1 MKFNEFTNNQKIVT
15 VEVKPTFT
23 DLELAVMEGGHSIDN
38 PVRKSAISQAI
49 EEASLAT
56 MRDYF
61 AGDQNAQDPTTLA
74 KQRNWFDAN
83 KDKNGRTVIQKKFR
97 SREEYE
103 LWLKQNKLKQ
113 LTKEEEVDEAPMNPG
128 EFAKAISTG
137 GEQGVLVGFEFE
149 VCVPEATVNLSS
161 GDGDTE
167 ETSSG
172 KTPRDIVDALRDF
185 DILEDL
191 DFSHIKPSEFDKI
204 FKLKR
209 PINGSNNMQQAYENY
224 TKMLLPTAKEKFNNI
239 PEEARKKYLKKYKE
253 RYGMPSTND
262 TQSQLEFA
270 AKFGHMIYADSRSGS
285 NLEELGMGLRYIGQ
299 QASNWGRLFEHVFGL
314 DTQDMAEQFNRLFKY
329 DDAQQAYDALQLSNW
344 DDDDEDDYYDEYD
357 EDEDYELA
365 SNVLSAAVQAAMGAK
380 VNIFQSYHQSN
391 KNLTDWYIEPDG
403 SLEPDNDGDA
413 TAEIV
418 SPPLPAV
425 KAIEDLKKF
434 YAMASELKLYT
445 NSSTGLHINV
455 SIPLKLDVLKLALF
469 LGDQHVLQY
478 FNRQNN
484 DYAKS
489 VLNSLTRSAKNA
501 ALAGDD
507 LITTKIAKK
516 PSAVFGQPAQTIS
529 IDTKALQQLVKDH
542 SGAHTAS
549 ISNNGKYISFRH
561 AGGNYLAD
569 YNGIYNT
576 VGRFIRAMII
586 ASDPNAYANEYKT
599 KLAKMV
605 TDKPELTKTSPASSI
620 TNYIRTKGL
629 PVIKL
634 YTVSATRAIKTPQQL
649 VQQHYG
655 RKFTIG
661 TVEANSEE
669 ARTVLSTRFK
679 NPSRAAD
686 MKREPAEKFYT
697 ITLLPKV
704 ENLQSMLNNR
714 SSGVNTIEGNSW
726 NTWAY
731 YTEDIKHLPTTDPIT
746 QQFLK
751 QILRTHY
758 TKKESV
764 SALGQAVDAVEEGMR
779 SVREGEPGIKRVTRK
794 RIDDSTEV
802 RYHVIDSGGVTRKIF
817 DDLNNAKAWLSAN
830 RPDLHRD

>member
-38 PVRKSAISQAI
+38 AVRKSAISQAI

-61 AGDQNAQDPTTLA
+61 AGDGDGKDPLKITQ
-74 KQRNWFDAN
+74 QRQWFQAN
-83 KDKNGRTVIQKKFR
+83 KDKLPANANVKKKEFK
-97 SREEYE
+97 SQWEYE
-103 LWLKQNKLKQ
+103 QWLKQNKLKP
-113 LTKEEEVDEAPMNPG
+113 LTKEEQEVDEAPMNPG
-128 EFAKAISTG
+128 EFAKAISSG

-161 GDGDTE
+161 GTNNE
-167 ETSSG
+167 QPTG
-172 KTPRDIVDALRDF
+172 KSADDIVTILSDNDVFNELYFHMLSISDF
-185 DILEDL
+185 DQT
-191 DFSHIKPSEFDKI
+191 
-204 FKLKR
+204 FKLKT
-209 PINGSNNMQQAYENY
+209 PINGYNNMQSAYKEF
-224 TKMLLPTAKEKFNNI
+224 TKSLLPKAQEAFYAI
-239 PEEARKKYLKKYKE
+239 PEEVRKVYLKKYKA
-253 RYGMPSTND
+253 RYGTPSGRD
-262 TQSQLEFA
+262 LESQLSFA
-270 AKFGHMIYADSRSGS
+270 TKFGGLIYADSRSGS
-285 NLEELGMGLRYIGQ
+285 KLEQQGQTLRYIGRR
-299 QASNWGRLFEHVFGL
+299 ASTWGDFFEYVFDL
-314 DTQDMAEQFNRLFKY
+314 DSEVMATQFNRLFSY
-329 DDAQQAYDALQLSNW
+329 DNVQQAYDALTLNNW
-344 DDDDEDDYYDEYD
+344 DDDDYDDYDD
-357 EDEDYELA
+357 EDEAYSKA
-365 SNVLSAAVQAAMGAK
+365 STVLSTAVQAAMGAK

-413 TAEIV
+413 SAEIV

-434 YAMASELKLYT
+434 YAMAGELNLYT

-469 LGDQHVLQY
+469 LGDQYVLKY
-478 FNRQNN
+478 FNRQDNS
-484 DYAKS
+484 YANS
-489 VLNSLTRSAKNA
+489 VLNSLTRSARNSS
-501 ALAGDD
+501 LAGDE
-507 LITTKIAKK
+507 LTTTKISKK
-516 PSAVFGQPAQTIS
+516 QSTVFNQPAQTVS
-529 IDTKALQQLVKDH
+529 IDMKALQELVKNH

-561 AGGNYLAD
+561 AGGNYLSD
-569 YNGIYNT
+569 YSGIYNT

-599 KLAKMV
+599 KLAKLV
-605 TDKPELTKTSPASSI
+605 NNKPELTKASPASSI

-629 PVIKL
+629 PTIKL
-634 YTVSATRAIKTPQQL
+634 YTVVVAKANKTPQQL

-661 TVEANSEE
+661 TVETNSEE
-669 ARTVLSTRFK
+669 ARTALVSRFK
-679 NPSRAAD
+679 NPARAEKVQK
-686 MKREPAEKFYT
+686 MPAEKFYT

-704 ENLQSMLNNR
+704 ENLQSMLSIR
-714 SSGVNTIEGNSW
+714 TGGVNTIEGNSW

-731 YTEDIKHLPTTDPIT
+731 YTEDLKNLPATDPIA

-751 QILRTHY
+751 QILRTQY
-758 TKKESV
+758 AKKESF
-764 SALGQAVDAVEEGMR
+764 SALGQAVEAVEEGMR

-802 RYHVIDSGGVTRKIF
+802 RYHVLDSNGVTHKSF
-817 DDLNNAKAWLSAN
+817 DDLDNAKRWLSAN
-830 RPDLHRD
+830 RDILSKD